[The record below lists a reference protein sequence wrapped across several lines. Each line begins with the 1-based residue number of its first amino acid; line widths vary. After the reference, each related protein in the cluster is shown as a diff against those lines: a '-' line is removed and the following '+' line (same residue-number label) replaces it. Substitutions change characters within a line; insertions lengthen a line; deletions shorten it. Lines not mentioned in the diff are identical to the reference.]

1 MQLLINIP
9 AKAMRYQYLAIKG
22 LCITQ
27 KKSPPPIIRARV
39 IGRAFRIELNL
50 NNSDLSVEARCE
62 CCHVGIHPTQCF
74 REGFS
79 GKAEHCNFFDV

>member
-39 IGRAFRIELNL
+39 FGRALTDRTKF
-50 NNSDLSVEARCE
+50 
-62 CCHVGIHPTQCF
+62 
-74 REGFS
+74 
-79 GKAEHCNFFDV
+79 K

>member
-27 KKSPPPIIRARV
+27 KKITPTHNK
-39 IGRAFRIELNL
+39 GE
-50 NNSDLSVEARCE
+50 SVWKSFQDR
-62 CCHVGIHPTQCF
+62 TKF
-74 REGFS
+74 
-79 GKAEHCNFFDV
+79 K